1 MSRIG
6 KKPIPMPKGVKY
18 TVSETGTTVLV
29 EGPKGKVTAMLPGG
43 IKLVEKD
50 GNLIAER
57 ETDKQAAFHGL
68 ARALVFNAVTGVT
81 TGWTKDLDIV
91 GIGYR
96 AELKGKHMVVFTLG
110 YSHPIEFPL
119 PTGIDVTIDPKQTH
133 LTISGIDR
141 QKVGQIAA
149 DMRSLRKPDPYK
161 NKGVRYT
168 GENLKKKVGKTG
180 AK

>member
-6 KKPIPMPKGVKY
+6 KKPIALPAGVKY
-18 TVSETGTTVLV
+18 TVAEGGATVLV

-43 IKLVEKD
+43 IKLVAKD
-50 GNLIAER
+50 GHLITER
-57 ETDKQAAFHGL
+57 ENDKQAAFHGL

-96 AELKGKHMVVFTLG
+96 AELKGKEMVVFTLG

-119 PTGIDVTIDPKQTH
+119 PKGIEVAIDPKQTH
-133 LTISGIDR
+133 LTVSGIDR
-141 QKVGQIAA
+141 QKVGFVAA
-149 DMRSLRKPDPYK
+149 EMRSLRPPDPYK

-168 GENLKKKVGKTG
+168 DERLKKKVGKTG

>member
-6 KKPIPMPKGVKY
+6 KKPIPLPAGVKY
-18 TVSETGTTVLV
+18 RVDGNTVLV
-29 EGPKGKVTAMLPGG
+29 EGPKGKVSA
-43 IKLVEKD
+43 
-50 GNLIAER
+50 LIAEGITLKTSDGVLLVER
-57 ETDKQAAFHGL
+57 DSDKQAAVHGL
-68 ARALVFNAVTGVT
+68 TRALVHNAVHGVT
-81 TGWTKDLDIV
+81 KGWTRELDIV

-96 AELKGKHMVVFTLG
+96 AELKGKSTVVFTLG

-119 PTGIDVTIDPKQTH
+119 PAGIDAAVDPKQTH

-141 QKVGQIAA
+141 QKVGQVAA

-161 NKGVRYT
+161 NKGVRYSD
-168 GENLKKKVGKTG
+168 EKLKKKAGKTG

>member
-6 KKPIPMPKGVKY
+6 KKPIPLPAGVKY
-18 TVSETGTTVLV
+18 KVEGNTVLV
-29 EGPKGKVTAMLPGG
+29 EGPKGKVSALVAQG
-43 IKLVEKD
+43 IKLESKD
-50 GNLIAER
+50 GVLLVNR
-57 ETDKQAAFHGL
+57 ENDKFAAVHGL
-68 ARALVFNAVTGVT
+68 TRALVFNAVEGVT
-81 TGWTKDLDIV
+81 KGWTKELDIV

-96 AELKGKHMVVFTLG
+96 AELKGKGTVVFTLG

-119 PTGIDVTIDPKQTH
+119 PTGIEVSIDPKQTH

-141 QKVGQIAA
+141 QKVGQVAA

-161 NKGVRYT
+161 NKGVRYSN
-168 GENLKKKVGKTG
+168 EKLKKKAGKTG

>member
-6 KKPIPMPKGVKY
+6 KKPIPLPAGVKY
-18 TVSETGTTVLV
+18 TVSENGNSVLV
-29 EGPKGKVTAMLPGG
+29 EGPKGKVSALLPGG
-43 IKLVEKD
+43 ITVVQKD
-50 GNLIAER
+50 GNLITER
-57 ETDKQAAFHGL
+57 KSDKQAAFHGL

-81 TGWTKDLDIV
+81 TGWTKDIDIV

-96 AELKGKHMVVFTLG
+96 AEMKGKNTVVFTLG
-110 YSHPIEFPL
+110 FSHPIEFPL
-119 PTGIDVTIDPKQTH
+119 PTGIQVAIDPKQTH

-168 GENLKKKVGKTG
+168 GEKLKKKVGKTG